1 MDNKKQKNNNKID
14 KKHVKIAIFIVILIL
29 IITLIVC
36 INIKN
41 KKLDKISKT
50 VENRKDEV
58 TENVGIKVESKLDAR
73 QDESKDLIANSTIA
87 EIKIES
93 AKMSVNSDDTSIAID
108 ISNTTDKTITD
119 LKVNFILLDGS
130 DKEVTKVQ
138 GVVLSS
144 INPLGMASID
154 IPVNKNLSDVKSLK
168 IEKYI

>member
-1 MDNKKQKNNNKID
+1 MDNKKQKNNSKID
-14 KKHVKIAIFIVILIL
+14 KKHVKIAIFIVILVL

-41 KKLDKISKT
+41 KKLDKISKR

-93 AKMSVNSDDTSIAID
+93 AKISVSSDDTSIAID
-108 ISNTTDKTITD
+108 ISNTTDKATD
-119 LKVNFILLDGS
+119 ELKVNLILLDGS
-130 DKEVTKVQ
+130 NKEVTKIQ
-138 GVVLSS
+138 GVALSS

-154 IPVNKNLSDVKSLK
+154 IPVNKNLSNVKSLK

>member
-1 MDNKKQKNNNKID
+1 MDNKKQKNNSKID
-14 KKHVKIAIFIVILIL
+14 KKHVKITIFIVILVL

-41 KKLDKISKT
+41 KKLDKISKI

-73 QDESKDLIANSTIA
+73 QDESKDLITNSTID

-93 AKMSVNSDDTSIAID
+93 AKISVSSDDTSIAID
-108 ISNTTDKTITD
+108 ISNTTDKATD
-119 LKVNFILLDGS
+119 ELKVNLILLDGS
-130 DKEVTKVQ
+130 NKEVTKIQ
-138 GVVLSS
+138 GVALSS

-154 IPVNKNLSDVKSLK
+154 IPVNKNLSNVKSLK

>member
-1 MDNKKQKNNNKID
+1 MDNKKQKNNSKID
-14 KKHVKIAIFIVILIL
+14 KKHVKIAIFIVILVL

-41 KKLDKISKT
+41 KKLDKISKI
-50 VENRKDEV
+50 VENRNDEV

-93 AKMSVNSDDTSIAID
+93 AKISVSSDDTSIAID
-108 ISNTTDKTITD
+108 ISNTTDKATD
-119 LKVNFILLDGS
+119 ELKVNLILLDGS
-130 DKEVTKVQ
+130 NKEVTKIQ
-138 GVVLSS
+138 GVALSS

-154 IPVNKNLSDVKSLK
+154 IPVNKNLSNVKSLK